1 MAEAIHLTDDM
12 FGAEVLKSDI
22 PVMIDFWAIWC
33 GPCMALSPTV
43 EEIAKEYD
51 GKIKVCK
58 MDVDKQKNVPMQF
71 GIRSIPTLLFFKDGK
86 LADQVIGAV
95 PKSQITSKIDAL
107 IG

>member
-12 FGAEVLKSDI
+12 FEAEVLKSDI

>member
-12 FGAEVLKSDI
+12 FEAEVLKSDI

-58 MDVDKQKNVPMQF
+58 MDVDKNKNIPMQM
-71 GIRSIPTLLFFKDGK
+71 GIRSIPALLLFKNGK
-86 LADQVIGAV
+86 LADQIIGAV
-95 PKSQITSKIDAL
+95 PKGQITKKIDAL
-107 IG
+107 LG